1 MQPLYT
7 ARVSDLKAGDFV
19 IVECGAC
26 GHDGL
31 IHPAALPSLGLGPD
45 ERIVDLAPRL
55 RCRECDARGK
65 AVVSIRWGD
74 QGPGRLR
81 DS

>member
-19 IVECGAC
+19 IVECASC

-31 IHPAALPSLGLGPD
+31 IRPAALPSLGLRPD
-45 ERIVDLAPRL
+45 ERITDLAPRL
-55 RCRECDARGK
+55 RCRGCDARGK
-65 AVVSIRWGD
+65 AIVSIRWGD
-74 QGPGRLR
+74 EGPARL
-81 DS
+81 